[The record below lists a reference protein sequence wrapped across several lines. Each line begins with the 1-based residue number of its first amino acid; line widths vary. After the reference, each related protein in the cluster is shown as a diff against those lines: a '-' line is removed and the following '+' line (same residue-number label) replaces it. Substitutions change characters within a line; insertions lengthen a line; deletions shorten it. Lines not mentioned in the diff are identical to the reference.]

1 MSTHPPERADWQGVG
16 TSFRD
21 LGRRLGER
29 ASAAG
34 GAISAA
40 NGASP
45 GGPMDRINAAFSA
58 AVAQLD
64 ATTTDPEIG
73 AATRT
78 ATARLLDAI
87 KVELTGST
95 TMPDDPPAA
104 LDPGP
109 TT

>member
-1 MSTHPPERADWQGVG
+1 MSTTPPERADWQGVG

-40 NGASP
+40 NGESI
-45 GGPMDRINAAFSA
+45 GGPIDRISAAFSA
-58 AVAQLD
+58 AVEQLD

-95 TMPDDPPAA
+95 ATPGGPPDA

-109 TT
+109 T